1 MQRDS
6 FAEEFGST
14 KVQHQRMDRE
24 WIIHQPRELRYWFQH
39 WKSHEKPEQLQLDS
53 TRSALWKLM
62 KQLNRKVWL

>member
-6 FAEEFGST
+6 FAEFGST
-14 KVQHQRMDRE
+14 KVQHQRMDHR
-24 WIIHQPRELRYWFQH
+24 IIHQRELRYWFQH

-53 TRSALWKLM
+53 TRSALLKLM